1 MLTDLSTNSSTQF
14 HACLRTLHLAVPQEY
29 FVFRGLNTGV
39 INGGLEM
46 AFLHPR
52 VYAPDFKNEV

>member
-1 MLTDLSTNSSTQF
+1 
-14 HACLRTLHLAVPQEY
+14 LAVPQEY